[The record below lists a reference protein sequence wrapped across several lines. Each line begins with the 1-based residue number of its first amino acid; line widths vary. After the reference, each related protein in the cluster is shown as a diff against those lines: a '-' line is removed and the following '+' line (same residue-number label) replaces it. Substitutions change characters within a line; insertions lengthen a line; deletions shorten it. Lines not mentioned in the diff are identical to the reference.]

1 MLDVLA
7 KRCSSGD
14 VWICAAK
21 KYLRENEW
29 GMAFR
34 AVHAG
39 LDKGSLSDVE
49 EAISLLREV
58 TGLLGVKDRVLAP
71 YHEPED

>member
-1 MLDVLA
+1 MIDVLA

-49 EAISLLREV
+49 EVAAARRDCVSKRLL
-58 TGLLGVKDRVLAP
+58 L
-71 YHEPED
+71 